1 MIEKILLSCTF
12 LLILSCN
19 RTVVTNS
26 GSQEETRAT
35 VKDMRDLD
43 GCTYFL
49 ITDDGKKLL
58 PNDLTVI
65 PFSLM
70 DGQRV
75 LFTYKKAQNVA
86 GICMAEDM
94 IIDILSICIADKTTK
109 PSKLQCIDMIDPVK
123 TEWGRRLMN
132 NQRVNKMWKFTYQ
145 DGFAYY
151 FESQEKNLLYDCQG
165 NLMCTDEPAKHNCID
180 NIAELINGKIV
191 WVLNH

>member
-1 MIEKILLSCTF
+1 
-12 LLILSCN
+12 
-19 RTVVTNS
+19 
-26 GSQEETRAT
+26 
-35 VKDMRDLD
+35 MRDLD

-151 FESQEKNLLYDCQG
+151 FES
-165 NLMCTDEPAKHNCID
+165 
-180 NIAELINGKIV
+180 
-191 WVLNH
+191 

>member
-123 TEWGRRLMN
+123 TEWGRRLMD
-132 NQRVNKMWKFTYQ
+132 NQRINKMWKFTYQ

-180 NIAELINGKIV
+180 NIAELTNGKIV

>member
-109 PSKLQCIDMIDPVK
+109 TSKLQCIDMIDPVK

-180 NIAELINGKIV
+180 NIAELTNGKIV

>member
-1 MIEKILLSCTF
+1 MIEKILLSCIF

-19 RTVVTNS
+19 RTVVS
-26 GSQEETRAT
+26 KSESQEETRGT

-49 ITDDGKKLL
+49 ITDEGKKLL

-94 IIDILSICIADKTTK
+94 IIDILSIRIADKTTK
-109 PSKLQCIDMIDPVK
+109 PSKPQCIDMIDPVK

-165 NLMCTDEPAKHNCID
+165 NLMCTDEPAKYKCID
-180 NIAELINGKIV
+180 NIAELTNGKIV

>member
-94 IIDILSICIADKTTK
+94 IIDILSIRIADKTTK
-109 PSKLQCIDMIDPVK
+109 PSKPQCIDMIDPVK

-180 NIAELINGKIV
+180 NIAELTNGKIV

>member
-180 NIAELINGKIV
+180 NIAELTNGKIV